1 SRRSWYLHYR
11 QAADTPLMAT
21 LHGALARAIS
31 QRDEAAAA
39 QAVETLIDHN
49 EAFTKATVSTDF

>member
-1 SRRSWYLHYR
+1 
-11 QAADTPLMAT
+11 MAK

-39 QAVETLIDHN
+39 RAMEDLIDHN